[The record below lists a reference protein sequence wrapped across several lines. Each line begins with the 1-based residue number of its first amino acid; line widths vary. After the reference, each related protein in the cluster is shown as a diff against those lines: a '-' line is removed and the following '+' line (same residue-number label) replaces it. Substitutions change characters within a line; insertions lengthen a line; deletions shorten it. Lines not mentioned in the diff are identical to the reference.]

1 MMRRNWLVFV
11 LAAPALTM
19 AQWQNVSTGLGNL
32 SVRSMFTYVDTLVV
46 GTADGLFR
54 SGDLGANWSDVSGDI
69 GSRDIHDIRGGGA
82 SRIIWAATADG
93 AYFTLDQVTYLDHT
107 STGLSTTDLSYY
119 WFGDD
124 EVEEADWT
132 IGTNGGGVFVGPEL
146 TGPWT
151 AANNGLTGAALT
163 IHDFGGYGDD
173 EINYAA
179 LATDGGVYVS
189 LDHMA
194 SWIPRNTGL
203 TDEALLVRRLILLG
217 SGVII
222 ATHGGLFFSLDMGE
236 SYMPLQTGTRF
247 NTVTYSPL
255 VGLLAFGEG
264 GVFTSDFSDF
274 HAIDMSGVGGGD
286 VTCMALGS
294 AHVFVGT
301 ESGGVYRLALDQ
313 LSTVEDQATTPTG
326 HRLLANHPNPFN
338 PATVLDYSLASPGH
352 VELVVHDLRGRT
364 LASLINSE
372 QAAGFHQATFA
383 ARDLPSGIYFCRLL
397 VDGRP
402 VETRRLLLVR

>member
-1 MMRRNWLVFV
+1 MSRWTLGV
-11 LAAPALTM
+11 LALMIPTLLL
-19 AQWQNVSTGLGNL
+19 AQWQDVGTGLGNL
-32 SVRSMFTYVDTLVV
+32 SVRSMFTYGDTLMV
-46 GTADGLFR
+46 GTADGVFR
-54 SGDLGANWSDVSGDI
+54 SEDLGAGWSDVSGDI

-82 SRIIWAATADG
+82 ARIVWAATADG
-93 AYFTLDQVTYLDHT
+93 AYFTLDQATWLDHT
-107 STGLSTTDLSYY
+107 STGLSTTDLTYY

-124 EVEEADWT
+124 DVEEADWAV
-132 IGTNGGGVFVGPEL
+132 GTNGGGVFTGPEL

-151 AANNGLTGAALT
+151 AANNGLGGGALT
-163 IHDFGGYGDD
+163 VHDISGYSDD
-173 EINYAA
+173 EINYSA
-179 LATDGGVYVS
+179 LATDAGLYVS

-194 SWIPRNTGL
+194 SWIPRNADLAG
-203 TDEALLVRRLILLG
+203 EALQMRRLILLG
-217 SGVII
+217 SGVIV
-222 ATHGGLFFSLDMGE
+222 ATHGGLFFSMDQGE
-236 SYMPLQTGTRF
+236 SYMPLQVGQRY
-247 NTVTYSPL
+247 NTVHFSPT
-255 VGLLAFGEG
+255 VGLLAFGEA
-264 GVFTSDFSDF
+264 GVFTSDFVNFQS
-274 HAIDMSGVGGGD
+274 IDMSGVGGGD

-313 LSTVEDQATTPTG
+313 LSSVEDQAATPTG

-338 PATVLDYSLASPGH
+338 PATVLDYSLATPGH

-364 LASLINSE
+364 LASLVDSE

-397 VDGRP
+397 VDGQP